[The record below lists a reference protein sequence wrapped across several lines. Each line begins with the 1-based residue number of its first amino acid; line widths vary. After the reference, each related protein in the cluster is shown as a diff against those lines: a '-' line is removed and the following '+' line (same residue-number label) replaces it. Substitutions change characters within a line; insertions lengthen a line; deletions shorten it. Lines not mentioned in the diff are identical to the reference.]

1 MKTMTVVSSK
11 EFTTNHDKY
20 FKLALNE
27 QVYIRKDSNMF
38 IVTVANDKKKK
49 YLEPD
54 DDLRRAI
61 TGEELKKRMH
71 VVIDKFFNQIDERN
85 IHTGGN

>member
-1 MKTMTVVSSK
+1 MTVVSSK

-27 QVYIRKDSNMF
+27 QVYIRKGNNMF
-38 IVTVANDKKKK
+38 IVTIANDKKKK

-61 TGEELKKRMH
+61 TMDEFLERALVMVDELDKKYAMR
-71 VVIDKFFNQIDERN
+71 
-85 IHTGGN
+85 

>member
-1 MKTMTVVSSK
+1 MTVVSSK
-11 EFTTNHDKY
+11 EFAINQKKY
-20 FKLALNE
+20 FDLALNE
-27 QVYIRKDSNMF
+27 QVYIKKGDNMF

-61 TGEELKKRMH
+61 TFDELREKMH
-71 VVIDKFFNQIDERN
+71 GA
-85 IHTGGN
+85 IHKLFENK